1 MSPFVGGSVVGASR
15 EVWDALNASRA
26 ADMRVGAGRTGP
38 AMLAS
43 GSFNRHT
50 FMCGQSGSGKSY
62 AMGVLIE
69 QLLIDTDIPMLI
81 LDPNG
86 DFVGLN
92 SVLESAEAEDRT
104 RLEAPDLQVFRA
116 QAQGEEH
123 LLRVRFTALSMAAK
137 AAVLRLDPLTD
148 REEYNV
154 LLRMSESFQTRPPQQ
169 VLDDLLQSEDSE
181 ERYLAQRIE
190 NLGVLTWDVWARQ
203 DEAVLE
209 ALEARPRAAVVDLSG
224 FEHPREPLV
233 VTLAILEALWARR
246 VQRKP
251 ILLVIDEAHN
261 VCSANPSD
269 PLARAT
275 TDRLIQIANE
285 GRKYGIWLLLC
296 TQRPSRIHESVLVQC
311 DNLALMRMNSP
322 GDLSQLE
329 RVFGFVPVEMLRS
342 APGFRKGECLMAG
355 YVRSRP
361 DVRPGPGST
370 HPRGWQRPP
379 GAAPREHLTVEVTR
393 TG

>member
-1 MSPFVGGSVVGASR
+1 M
-15 EVWDALNASRA
+15 
-26 ADMRVGAGRTGP
+26 
-38 AMLAS
+38 
-43 GSFNRHT
+43 
-50 FMCGQSGSGKSY
+50 
-62 AMGVLIE
+62 
-69 QLLIDTDIPMLI
+69 
-81 LDPNG
+81 
-86 DFVGLN
+86 
-92 SVLESAEAEDRT
+92 
-104 RLEAPDLQVFRA
+104 FRA

-154 LLRMSESFQTRPPQQ
+154 LLRMSEAFRTRPPQE

-209 ALEARPRAAVVDLSG
+209 ALEARPRTAVVDLSG

-355 YVRSRP
+355 SFAPAPTYVQ
-361 DVRPGPGST
+361 VRNRRTREGGSDLQV
-370 HPRGWQRPP
+370 PRRAG
-379 GAAPREHLTVEVTR
+379 T
-393 TG
+393 